1 MIWIRCCTLMPSL
14 EWNDDLSVGI
24 GLIDEQHKMLI
35 ERTNAIAEAVE
46 MKRGLEKILQ
56 TLSFMIEYTE
66 FHFSAE
72 EKVMID
78 NDYPKLAEHQKLH
91 EDFKARLNQMV
102 EDFEEDG
109 ATPALS
115 EEITT
120 YLTNWL
126 VNHIKGIDTE
136 LGKILREKGYEE

>member
-1 MIWIRCCTLMPSL
+1 MIWKLCCTLIPSI

-35 ERTNAIAEAVE
+35 ERTNAISEAVE

-56 TLSFMIEYTE
+56 TLSFMIEYTD

-78 NDYPKLAEHQKLH
+78 NDYTKLAEHQKLH

-120 YLTNWL
+120 YLTN
-126 VNHIKGIDTE
+126 
-136 LGKILREKGYEE
+136 

>member
-1 MIWIRCCTLMPSL
+1 MPGI
-14 EWNDDLSVGI
+14 EWDDSFSVGI
-24 GLIDEQHKMLI
+24 NLIDEQHQMLI

-72 EKVMID
+72 EKVMIE
-78 NDYPKLAEHQKLH
+78 NGYPKVAEHQMLH
-91 EDFKARLNQMV
+91 EDFKTRLNQMV
-102 EDFEEDG
+102 DDFEEEG
-109 ATPALS
+109 ATSELS
-115 EEITT
+115 EEITS

-136 LGKILREKGYEE
+136 LGKILHEKGFTG

>member
-1 MIWIRCCTLMPSL
+1 MPRI
-14 EWNDDLSVGI
+14 EWDESFSVGI
-24 GLIDEQHKMLI
+24 DLINEQHKMLI
-35 ERTNAIAEAVE
+35 ERTNAISEAVE
-46 MKRGLEKILQ
+46 TTRGLEKILQ

-78 NDYPKLAEHQKLH
+78 NDYPRFVEHHKLH
-91 EDFKARLNQMV
+91 EDFKKRLNQMV
-102 EDFEEDG
+102 QDFEEEG
-109 ATPALS
+109 ATTDLS
-115 EEITT
+115 KEIMT

-136 LGKILREKGYEE
+136 LGKILQEKGFVS